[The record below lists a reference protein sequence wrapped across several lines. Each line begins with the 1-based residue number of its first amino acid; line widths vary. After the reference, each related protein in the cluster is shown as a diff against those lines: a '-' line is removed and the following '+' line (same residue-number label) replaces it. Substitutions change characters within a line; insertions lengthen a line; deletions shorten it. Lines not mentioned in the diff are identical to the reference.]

1 MESIL
6 HETIRAL
13 ECCAFDRPCDTCPYV
28 EDNTRYESC
37 RNALM
42 LSALQHLRFLDS
54 ASRSLKEL
62 LTLQEDRKNG

>member
-42 LSALQHLRFLDS
+42 LSALHHLKLLDTVS
-54 ASRSLKEL
+54 TSLKEL
-62 LTLQEDRKNG
+62 LSLQNE